1 MDLSE
6 FSRKQYFKKIN
17 SKIKLIDNPIRKFQT
32 EARNK
37 ETELL
42 SEGSSS

>member
-6 FSRKQYFKKIN
+6 FSRKQYFTKVN
-17 SKIKLIDNPIRKFQT
+17 SKNKVNYNPVRKFQT

-37 ETELL
+37 EIN
-42 SEGSSS
+42 